1 MLLWNI
7 PMKGSKTS
15 ATQGGDSIVMRK
27 MKGVSFGKLVFK
39 DMNSKKRGVRLRQE
53 ILIVPREK

>member
-1 MLLWNI
+1 
-7 PMKGSKTS
+7 MKGSKTS

-27 MKGVSFGKLVFK
+27 MRGVSFGKLVFK